1 MERFIKEGLRGRW
14 LRGGGG
20 DVIALII
27 IKQVTPSK
35 PKRLSWT
42 VGATLRRLCRA
53 NLTQDN
59 VNEWEREREWWV
71 SGDLSHVQVFPRASR
86 RILIGVGNKRCSSR
100 TVRVACRDKI
110 FNGKNG
116 KENLL
121 EDAINSDET
130 LINFGDKRQWIRSS
144 NVKRRKVHK
153 WICER
158 ELISIREKLNGG
170 QQV

>member
-59 VNEWEREREWWV
+59 VNEWEREREW
-71 SGDLSHVQVFPRASR
+71 
-86 RILIGVGNKRCSSR
+86 
-100 TVRVACRDKI
+100 
-110 FNGKNG
+110 
-116 KENLL
+116 
-121 EDAINSDET
+121 
-130 LINFGDKRQWIRSS
+130 
-144 NVKRRKVHK
+144 
-153 WICER
+153 
-158 ELISIREKLNGG
+158 
-170 QQV
+170 